1 MIKDNEVY
9 KIGQIGRTHGIKG
22 EVTFNF
28 TDDVWDRAESEYLF
42 LRVEGILVPFFLEEY
57 RFRSD
62 STALVKFLDYDSA
75 NDVQFLIGCEVFF
88 PYALTPEPNED
99 EEYTWRY
106 FTGFQLFDENTGLL
120 GTIDS
125 VDDSTQN
132 VLFQIGERLIPA
144 AEDLITDIN
153 HKERTIHM
161 ELPEGLLD
169 I

>member
-1 MIKDNEVY
+1 MIEDNEVY
-9 KIGQIGRTHGIKG
+9 KIGQIGRTHGVKG

-62 STALVKFLDYDSA
+62 STALIKFLDYDSA

-88 PYALTPEPNED
+88 PHALTPEMGED

-106 FTGFQLFDENTGLL
+106 FTGFQLFDKNAGLL

-125 VDDSTQN
+125 VDDNTQN
-132 VLFQIGERLIPA
+132 VLFQVGERLIPA

-161 ELPEGLLD
+161 SLPEGLLD

>member
-1 MIKDNEVY
+1 MISEQDVY

-62 STALVKFLDYDSA
+62 STALLKFLDYDSA

-88 PYALTPEPNED
+88 PHALTPEVGED
-99 EEYTWRY
+99 DEYTWRY
-106 FTGFQLFDENTGLL
+106 FTGFELIDETAGHI
-120 GTIDS
+120 GTIDR

-132 VLFQIGERLIPA
+132 VLFQVGERLIPA
-144 AEDLITDIN
+144 AEDWIKDIN
-153 HKERTIHM
+153 HKERTISM
-161 ELPEGLLD
+161 SLPEGLLD
-169 I
+169 L

>member
-1 MIKDNEVY
+1 MISEQDVY

-62 STALVKFLDYDSA
+62 STALLKFLDYDSA

-88 PYALTPEPNED
+88 PHALTPEVGED
-99 EEYTWRY
+99 DEYTWRY
-106 FTGFQLFDENTGLL
+106 FTGFELFDETAGHI
-120 GTIDS
+120 GTIDR

-132 VLFQIGERLIPA
+132 VLFHVGERLIPA
-144 AEDLITDIN
+144 AEDWIKDIN
-153 HKERTIHM
+153 HKERTISM
-161 ELPEGLLD
+161 SLPEGLLD
-169 I
+169 L